1 MHTIRLQTNQHRLI
15 ANLRHA
21 FNQSSMLG
29 ELLQN
34 ARRAQASEI
43 RFFVTEDSLT
53 IQDNG
58 IGIANLQSLIHIA
71 ESGWDESIKSR
82 ENAFGMGALATLYFA
97 EQLTVRSRG
106 VMFSAATPRILSG
119 EPIYVVPSDVEVHG
133 TQIRLDGVRSPH
145 QRVSLLDWVR
155 AEMPRLCEAFPVRV
169 WVNDTEIPRP
179 LASPDIAWRQT
190 SMGQVSID
198 LLGARTQWRCF
209 LQGLPIHVGHSRS
222 QAQIVLLPDDTV
234 AKLPDRQHL
243 LNEAEDCVRIQAAVD
258 QAYRQALVDKKAE
271 LPASEFAE
279 RYADACVISYNADLL
294 NDVPYVPR
302 AWFRSWDQQPAGVHR
317 LWEGYGADGVVSAEA
332 LSERGVWTIDAD
344 DSDVLVTEVYLQ
356 AVDAYLLEQPKL
368 HAEHWLRS
376 LALSIC
382 SEQIAVIL
390 GTSLHEQPFP
400 NLDDCELSLEMVS
413 SIRVRLFEETMAYD
427 VPALRKDG
435 TLFVTAQ
442 ACNVTRLVSD
452 YIVDD
457 RYDENREDEDAETI
471 RTFIAIG
478 SSSSPAPVVETLLPH
493 ALRYG
498 KQPKLADASVTL
510 TFDAEGK
517 LASVTST

>member
-43 RFFVTEDSLT
+43 RLSVTEDSLT

-82 ENAFGMGALATLYFA
+82 ETAFGMGALATLYFA

-106 VMFSAATPRILSG
+106 IMFSTPTARIFSG
-119 EPIYVVPSDVEVHG
+119 EPVYVVPSDVEVHG
-133 TQIRLDGVRSPH
+133 TQICLDGVRSPR
-145 QRVSLLDWVR
+145 QRVSLPDWVGT
-155 AEMPRLCEAFPVRV
+155 EMPRLCEAFPVRV
-169 WVNDTEIPRP
+169 WVNDTEVPRP
-179 LASPDIAWRQT
+179 LASPDLAWQQT
-190 SMGQVSID
+190 SMGRVLID

-209 LQGLPIHVGHSRS
+209 LQGLPIHVGYPRSR
-222 QAQIVLLPDDTV
+222 AQIVLLPDDTV
-234 AKLPDRQHL
+234 ARLPDRQHL
-243 LNEAEDCVRIQAAVD
+243 LNEAEDSVRIQAAVD

-317 LWEGYGADGVVSAEA
+317 LWEEYGADGVVSAEA

-356 AVDAYLLEQPKL
+356 AADAYLLEQPNL
-368 HAEHWLRS
+368 HEEHWLRS
-376 LALSIC
+376 LAIPIC
-382 SEQIAVIL
+382 AEQIAVSV
-390 GTSLHEQPFP
+390 GAPLHQQENPG
-400 NLDDCELSLEMVS
+400 LDDYEIRLELVS
-413 SIRVRLFEETMAYD
+413 TLQIRALGGTTAYD
-427 VPALRKDG
+427 VPALRKG
-435 TLFVTAQ
+435 SKLFLTAQ
-442 ACNVTRLVSD
+442 ACNVTRLISD
-452 YIVDD
+452 YIIDD
-457 RYDENREDEDAETI
+457 RYDENREDEDAEAI

-498 KQPKLADASVTL
+498 KQPKLAHASVTL
-510 TFDAEGK
+510 AFDAEGK
-517 LASVTST
+517 LASVTSP